1 MAVYTHLSADQIAQH
16 LARYDVGTLQSHSG
30 ISEGVEN
37 TNYKIT
43 TDKGVYIL
51 TLFEKRVDEKSLPF
65 YLHFMEELAREGLPV
80 ATIEKTLEGN
90 DVASVNGKPAIITRF
105 LQGHWPQ
112 QPSPDHCAALGRTLA
127 IMHKTGAKIKKRR
140 HNTLDLAAWRALI
153 SACGPDKTDSLQA
166 GLYAELSEALD
177 LVEKQLPKGL
187 PSGVVHADLFPDN
200 VFFDDHGHLS
210 GVIDF
215 YFACTETFVYD
226 LMLTI
231 NAWCF
236 TPMGTIDAARAAAL
250 LDSYRSLRLLS
261 AAEESALPLF
271 GMAAALRI
279 VATRLYDFLHPV
291 DGALVRAKDPI
302 EHLRILHHHRH
313 EYASHAPR

>member
-1 MAVYTHLSADQIAQH
+1 MAVYTHLTAEQIAQH
-16 LARYDVGTLQSHSG
+16 LGKYDLGTLEAHSG

-43 TDKGVYIL
+43 TSKGTFIL
-51 TLFEKRVDEKSLPF
+51 TLFEKRVDEKALPF
-65 YLHFMEELAREGLPV
+65 YLHFMEELSREGLPV
-80 ATIEKTLEGN
+80 ARVEKTLEGKE
-90 DVASVNGKPAIITRF
+90 VANLNGKPSIITQF
-105 LQGHWPQ
+105 LNGRWPE
-112 QPSPDHCAALGRTLA
+112 QPSPDHCAALGHTLA
-127 IMHKTGAKIKKRR
+127 VMHKTGAKIKKRR
-140 HNTLDLAAWRALI
+140 HNTLDVDAWDALI
-153 SACGPDKTDSLQA
+153 STCGPEKTDTLQA
-166 GLYAELSEALD
+166 GLYDELQEALA
-177 LVEKQLPKGL
+177 LVKKRLPKNL

-200 VFFDDHGHLS
+200 VFFDEHGNLS

-215 YFACTETFVYD
+215 YFACTETFAYD
-226 LMLTI
+226 LMLTL

-250 LDSYRSLRLLS
+250 LNNYRSLRLLS
-261 AAEESALPLF
+261 AAEEEALPLF

-302 EHLRILHHHRH
+302 EHVRILRHHH
-313 EYASHAPR
+313 EQLKPA